1 MGEMGVSITGAF
13 KINRHKEPTALKPQT
28 INQQKFF
35 FRICLSISKQ
45 ILKA

>member
-13 KINRHKEPTALKPQT
+13 KINRHKEPTALEPQT
-28 INQQKFF
+28 INPTKAF

-45 ILKA
+45 ILKS